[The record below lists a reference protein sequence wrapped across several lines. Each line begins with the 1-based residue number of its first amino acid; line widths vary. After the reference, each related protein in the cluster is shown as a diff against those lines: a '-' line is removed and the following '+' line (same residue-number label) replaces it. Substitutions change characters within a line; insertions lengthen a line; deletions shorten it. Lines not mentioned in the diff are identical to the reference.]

1 MKTKGFLAVLLCTL
15 GTLLS
20 GRAMAEGLPLLPKA
34 ATQQPMGTGCYVMPQ
49 KVTVSVERTV
59 ADSVL
64 PVAQRFGAALTETTG
79 RRVAVKT
86 AKTGRQPSAGS
97 IVLKHAADLPAEGYT
112 LDVAQDGIVIRA
124 AQAAGFFYALQ
135 TLRQLCSPAVAAG
148 CGGTKGEA
156 IRIPTRHIADAPR
169 YAWRGFMLDEGRHFF
184 GKEEVKRV
192 LDAMALLKMNR
203 FHWHLTEDQGWR
215 VEIKKY
221 PRLTEVGAWRTSRTL
236 PWGDVAADTL
246 RYGGY
251 YTQADIREIVAYA
264 RERFIEIVPE
274 VDLPGHSQAA
284 VAAYPDLLACTPG
297 PHTVWVGQGVS
308 ADVVNVA
315 SPGAQQFVRDV
326 YDELVELFPFGY
338 IHFGGDECPT
348 ALWQQN
354 AACQALLRTL
364 GSENYRD
371 LQTHFYAQLQ
381 DYIDTLPREK
391 RRRLIFWNEVLHGNT
406 QSLRDITIM
415 AWIGAEGAAREAARR
430 GFDVILSPQIPY
442 YINRR
447 QSRRADEPKTQG
459 YGDET
464 LERVYAYAPAQGADS
479 TQQRHYLGV
488 QANFWTEWVAD
499 ADTLEYLMLPRLAAV
514 AEAAWAKDTRKDY
527 TDFLERVRRQTEV
540 YRLGGYDYGRAAL
553 EP

>member
-1 MKTKGFLAVLLCTL
+1 MKTKAFLTLLLCAL
-15 GTLLS
+15 GTLLPT
-20 GRAMAEGLPLLPKA
+20 GAAADGLPLLPKA
-34 ATQQPMGTGCYVMPQ
+34 AEQRMAGTGYYVMPQ
-49 KVTVSVERTV
+49 KVVVSVERTV

-64 PVAQRFGAALTETTG
+64 PVAQRFGAALTEATG
-79 RRVAVKT
+79 RRVAVKVVK
-86 AKTGRQPSAGS
+86 AGKRQAAGS
-97 IVLKHAADLPAEGYT
+97 IVLAYDATLPAEGYT
-112 LDVAQDGIVIRA
+112 MDVTTNGVVIRA

-135 TLRQLCSPAVAAG
+135 TLRQLCSPSVAAG
-148 CGGTKGEA
+148 RGGTKGEA
-156 IRIPTRHIADAPR
+156 IRIAAQHIADAPR
-169 YAWRGFMLDEGRHFF
+169 YGWRGFMLDEGRHFF

-236 PWGDVAADTL
+236 PWGDVAADTIH
-246 RYGGY
+246 YGGY

-297 PHTVWVGQGVS
+297 QHTVWVGQGVS

-315 SPGAQQFVRDV
+315 SPAAQQFVRDV

-348 ALWQQN
+348 NLWQQN

-381 DYIDTLPREK
+381 DYIATLPQAK
-391 RRRLIFWNEVLHGNT
+391 QRRLIFWNEVLHGNT

-415 AWIGAEGAAREAARR
+415 AWIGAEDAAREAAKR

-479 TQQRHYLGV
+479 TTQRHCLGV

-514 AEAAWAKDTRKDY
+514 AEAGWAKDTRKGY
-527 TDFLERVRRQTEV
+527 ADFLERVRRQTAV
-540 YRLGGYDYGRAAL
+540 YRLGGYPYGRAAL